1 MTWTL
6 TIAEVPPSGNLIKRM
21 HWARYAKL
29 LERWWWLVR
38 TARGMDDVPTASGKR
53 KLTITR
59 HGVRPLDRDN
69 LYASMKPVIDVLR
82 PPKHEEGY
90 YKTGKKAGQY
100 WSRKR
105 IGHGLIQEDD
115 QNHLEL
121 VVQQAPLTRGQ
132 KPHLVLVLDDVVDMD
147 SQGPNMNVAPVV
159 GATTLEA

>member
-1 MTWTL
+1 MSWTL
-6 TIAEVPPSGNLIKRM
+6 TIHEVPPSGNVIKRL
-21 HWARYAKL
+21 HWARYSKL

-38 TARGMDDVPTASGKR
+38 TARGMEDVPTASGKR

-82 PPKHEEGY
+82 PPKHEDGY

-105 IGHGLIQEDD
+105 IGHGLIREDD
-115 QNHLEL
+115 AANLEL
-121 VVQQAPLTRGQ
+121 VVLQEPLPRGQ
-132 KPHLVLVLDDVVDMD
+132 VPHLELHFENIPM
-147 SQGPNMNVAPVV
+147 P
-159 GATTLEA
+159 